1 MQHLILASSSPR
13 RKELLTN
20 LGITFDVS
28 ASTIEEIIDPSHTP
42 EEVVVSLAAQKAHDV
57 AKNYPD
63 SIVVGADTI
72 VVKDQRILGKPKDE
86 EDAFQMLSTLSGT
99 THHVLTG
106 VALVKAG
113 VVTSF
118 YVDTEVTF
126 WPLTHEEIEQY
137 IQSKEPLD
145 KAGSYGIQGLGAVFV
160 KEIKGDYFSV
170 VGLPVS
176 TLIRE
181 LKKLGFKR

>member
-1 MQHLILASSSPR
+1 MQHLVLASSSPR

-20 LGITFDVS
+20 LRIPFDIS

-42 EEVVVSLAAQKAHDV
+42 EEVVVSLASQKALDV
-57 AKNYPD
+57 ARHYPD

-72 VVKDQRILGKPKDE
+72 VVRDQNILGKPKNED
-86 EDAFQMLSTLSGT
+86 DAFQMLSMLSNA

-106 VALVKAG
+106 VALVKG
-113 VVTSF
+113 GHVHSF

-126 WPLTHEEIEQY
+126 WPLSQEDIKKY
-137 IQSKEPLD
+137 IQSKEPFD
-145 KAGSYGIQGLGAVFV
+145 KAGSYGIQGLGAAFV

-181 LKKLGFKR
+181 LKKLGFEP

>member
-28 ASTIEEIIDPSHTP
+28 ASTIEEIINPSHTP
-42 EEVVVSLAAQKAHDV
+42 EEVVVSLASQKARDV
-57 AKNYPD
+57 AKQYPN

-72 VVKDQRILGKPKDE
+72 VVKNTNILGKPKDE
-86 EDAFQMLSTLSGT
+86 EEAFKMLSMLSGT

-113 VVTSF
+113 SVHSF

-126 WPLTHEEIEQY
+126 WPLSKEDIKQY
-137 IQSKEPLD
+137 IQSKEPFD
-145 KAGSYGIQGLGAVFV
+145 KAGSYGIQGLGAAFV

-181 LKKLGFKR
+181 LKKLGFKP